1 MARDLAVSLAW
12 LAALLVS
19 RASGAPLVGGVER
32 PYYGLQAPAASDCS
46 ATGPRINC
54 GEPYVQQL
62 TISCTAARWR
72 RFCAAA
78 PSLRYLPCCVS
89 ATCVRALPAAPNKHL
104 AQRPGGAGAQRVVR
118 SGGWWHRRIVRA

>member
-32 PYYGLQAPAASDCS
+32 PYYGLQAPAASECS

-54 GEPYVQQL
+54 GEPYVQQHRL
-62 TISCTAARWR
+62 TASCTAARWR

-89 ATCVRALPAAPNKHL
+89 ATCVRARPAAPNKHL
-104 AQRPGGAGAQRVVR
+104 A
-118 SGGWWHRRIVRA
+118 